1 MNERGQFFL
10 VATFIIIGVLL
21 GLTTIVN
28 YVNVKENKEYFYD
41 LAREVGDENKELMDY
56 SAYSEENVLDLTSD
70 FLFNYSDYIGS
81 DQFISVYGNSSDLY
95 GMHFKEESLGV
106 VGIDTGGEWVT
117 VPVQRKTGKE
127 ANVSLQGEEVKVII
141 DNSTH
146 TFEMKKGYNFFYI
159 VIKEDEDEVLVAEG

>member
-28 YVNVKENKEYFYD
+28 YVNVKESKEYFYD
-41 LAREVGDENKELMDY
+41 LAKEVGDENKELMDY

-127 ANVSLQGEEVKVII
+127 ANVSLQGEEIKVII